1 VDGYQTLPEHNR
13 VQGST
18 ELIAPALA
26 HQALT
31 DLDDEAPHWPGALV
45 FLGFR
50 EQPLAHTL
58 RAHIALA
65 VAM

>member
-1 VDGYQTLPEHNR
+1 VDEYQTLPEHNR
-13 VQGST
+13 VQGSA
-18 ELIAPALA
+18 ELIVHALA
-26 HQALT
+26 RLALT

-58 RAHIALA
+58 WAHIALA